1 MGKGPFSYRIA
12 KNGKLL
18 VHWHGKNGKREIVIK
33 GVRAEKLISELP
45 IMDQEQQQ
53 LALARATGNFKR
65 GNERL
70 ASTLNFVVTQTVRST
85 NKLKC

>member
-33 GVRAEKLISELP
+33 GARAEKLVSELP
-45 IMDQEQQQ
+45 TMNQNQQQ
-53 LALARATGNFKR
+53 LAFARATGNFKR
-65 GNERL
+65 RNERS
-70 ASTLNFVVTQTVRST
+70 A
-85 NKLKC
+85 